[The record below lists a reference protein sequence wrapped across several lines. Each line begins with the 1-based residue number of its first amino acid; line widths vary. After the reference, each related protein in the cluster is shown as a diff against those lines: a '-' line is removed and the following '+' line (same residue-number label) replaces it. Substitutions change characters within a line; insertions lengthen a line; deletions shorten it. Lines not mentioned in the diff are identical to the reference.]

1 MNRMRTILALASAAV
16 AAAALVGATCS
27 TNEECPCFPCMSA
40 VALTVLDQDGNPLNE
55 PWVMAATLDG
65 VAVDDGGACDPD
77 LRTGNSCA
85 FGNATGVYRIVV
97 DAPGYA
103 PREAAARCA
112 AATGQDCCMGAC
124 VNETQVVVRLLPES
138 P

>member
-1 MNRMRTILALASAAV
+1 MRTILALASAAV

-55 PWVMAATLDG
+55 PWVMAAT
-65 VAVDDGGACDPD
+65 PD